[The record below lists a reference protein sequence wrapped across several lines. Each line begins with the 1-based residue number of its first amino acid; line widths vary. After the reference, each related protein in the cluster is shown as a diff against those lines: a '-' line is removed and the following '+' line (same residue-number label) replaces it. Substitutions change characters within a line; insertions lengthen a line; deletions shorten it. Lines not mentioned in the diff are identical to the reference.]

1 MSMKNQKNN
10 RRRIMK
16 KMPSGLLAALF
27 FLTAAFSLPGCGGAQ
42 AQGHMEEGTVSVYYI
57 NKAETKLTPV
67 SRTLESTD
75 QEEQVTEVIE
85 ALKENPVELSLRT
98 TVNGY
103 EIRTWE
109 VADTQLILDVSEEY
123 KRISP
128 TTEVLIR
135 AALVRTLT
143 QIAGIDHV
151 ALTVNGEALTD
162 SLGATVGP
170 MTADMFI
177 DNAGNEI
184 NAYEKVRLK
193 LYFANETGDRLV
205 ESSILCVYN
214 SNISMEKL
222 VVERLVAGPLEGN
235 TGAYPVINPATK
247 VQSVTVKDGTCYV
260 NFDDGFM
267 TQMYNVTGDVVIYSI
282 VNSLVE
288 LPNVNKVQIAVNGET
303 NFIYRETF
311 DFSTVFDRNLDLVYG
326 TEEETE

>member
-1 MSMKNQKNN
+1 MRMKNQKNGLP
-10 RRRIMK
+10 RTGRGAGS
-16 KMPSGLLAALF
+16 PFLLAAV
-27 FLTAAFSLPGCGGAQ
+27 FLLAAGLLLAGCGEVQ
-42 AQGHMEEGTVSVYYI
+42 EQSEESAVSVYYI
-57 NKAETKLTPV
+57 NKAETKITPV
-67 SRTLESTD
+67 SHTLESVD
-75 QEEQVTEVIE
+75 KEEQVAEVLE

-98 TVNGY
+98 TINGY
-103 EIRTWE
+103 EIKTWE
-109 VADTQLILDVSEEY
+109 IADTQLILDVSEEY
-123 KRISP
+123 KQIAP
-128 TTEVLIR
+128 TTEVLLR

-143 QIAGIDHV
+143 QIRGIDHV

-205 ESSILCVYN
+205 ECPISCVYN

-222 VVERLVAGPLEGN
+222 VVERLVAGPPEGN
-235 TGAYPVINPATK
+235 ADVYPVINPATK
-247 VQSVTVKDGTCYV
+247 VLSVTVKDGTCYV

-267 TQMYNVTGDVVIYSI
+267 TQMYNVNGDVVIYSI

-288 LPNVNKVQIAVNGET
+288 LSNVNKVQIAVNGET
-303 NFIYRETF
+303 SLIYREAF